1 MKEWAMP
8 KLEREKKEGELVRLP
23 YHYKFKKYFKAPCQ
37 EWLETIEVMSTEI
50 LGNYSKKEDQLMT
63 AAFGTRPKQRLNRV
77 LDAIG
82 FEYPDYGRLDK
93 GAEGQKRKRVAGTL
107 TKDDEDQP
115 KKKKEKFEPKV
126 AASRKRK
133 AASPKPASPEPKR
146 LVRDEEVP
154 ATPSAA
160 EVEEILK
167 VMTESLP
174 VKLSPLAPELTKFFQ
189 KDKEASAAESPAKPK
204 KRRIIQVTDVI
215 HQTPPPVSTS
225 KIVIAETAE
234 ADAAEATGAETTEIA
249 TTGAEAADTTGAEA
263 TRAEAGTTEDS
274 NLETT
279 LEVIDN
285 ILLKMAEEEA
295 AVATVTTATEK
306 GKEQVEDIL
315 EEENFNFQDLLGQEL
330 TSAEKEELEKYA
342 ISCGYKPGSMLFGG
356 VNEGKLMCL
365 WNRTEAKVVRTFSKS
380 VGLPKIEADLC
391 RYQRQ
396 HIAGSLLYANF
407 KVKNI
412 IIILLLLFLRRFLT
426 KVVLAEYTIK

>member
-1 MKEWAMP
+1 
-8 KLEREKKEGELVRLP
+8 
-23 YHYKFKKYFKAPCQ
+23 
-37 EWLETIEVMSTEI
+37 
-50 LGNYSKKEDQLMT
+50 
-63 AAFGTRPKQRLNRV
+63 V

-107 TKDDEDQP
+107 IKDDEDQP

-133 AASPKPASPEPKR
+133 AASLEPKR

-154 ATPSAA
+154 ATPSTT

-189 KDKEASAAESPAKPK
+189 KDKEASAAESSAKPK

-215 HQTPPPVSTS
+215 HQTPPPVSAS
-225 KIVIAETAE
+225 KIVVTETAEVE

-249 TTGAEAADTTGAEA
+249 TTRAEAAGAEAADTTGAEA
-263 TRAEAGTTEDS
+263 TGAEAGTTEDS

-285 ILLKMAEEEA
+285 ILLKMAEEEVAVA
-295 AVATVTTATEK
+295 AVNTTTEK

-315 EEENFNFQDLLGQEL
+315 EEENFNFQDLL
-330 TSAEKEELEKYA
+330 
-342 ISCGYKPGSMLFGG
+342 
-356 VNEGKLMCL
+356 
-365 WNRTEAKVVRTFSKS
+365 
-380 VGLPKIEADLC
+380 D
-391 RYQRQ
+391 
-396 HIAGSLLYANF
+396 
-407 KVKNI
+407 KN
-412 IIILLLLFLRRFLT
+412 
-426 KVVLAEYTIK
+426 